1 MLTVANLD
9 RMAKSTTRRAG
20 ALKPAW
26 GRKIAARRTE
36 LGLSLAAVED
46 ATDGVVY
53 SQLLYRL
60 ENGRMNPDN
69 VKAHQL
75 EALLRVLEW
84 TLADWNALPGRP
96 REVQGEHRHAPEHRD
111 ARDEVQ
117 LDPAV
122 TVGRRSIEVYDIL
135 SAGPGGDGGTVIEVI
150 DIPDTWRGEHAAY
163 EVSGNSM
170 SPDIEDGDRVVV
182 KLQDYASPGN
192 EIVCYVPDHGMLVKY
207 LERTTSDGQYVLT
220 SYNPEY
226 RPIWTTEITIYG
238 VVVEV
243 RKRRKVVNGNHGAN

>member
-1 MLTVANLD
+1 MD
-9 RMAKSTTRRAG
+9 RAKELAKALREWRRRAG
-20 ALKPAW
+20 LKRPEV
-26 GRKIAARRTE
+26 IAEMAK
-36 LGLSLAAVED
+36 LGVEMGYSYLSKLESGDRSLAA
-46 ATDGVVY
+46 A
-53 SQLLYRL
+53 SLQYR
-60 ENGRMNPDN
+60 EG
-69 VKAHQL
+69 
-75 EALLRVLEW
+75 LRKIYRVTEEEW
-84 TLADWNALPGRP
+84 LTTTGLHVPV
-96 REVQGEHRHAPEHRD
+96 RE